1 MRCGSARRWEG
12 GKKEWVSR
20 TPTAQG
26 CCRRQS
32 FSSLGTPEKSAV
44 IASQK
49 LMWML
54 NTVSSRFRAV
64 PARSSRGLRELTNL
78 TVRIF
83 GKRELSVE
91 LLCSAAGRSLHMPEH
106 KSL

>member
-1 MRCGSARRWEG
+1 MHRNDEWEG
-12 GKKEWVSR
+12 KRNGHRV
-20 TPTAQG
+20 
-26 CCRRQS
+26 RRLRKDAADDNR
-32 FSSLGTPEKSAV
+32 SLHWELQKNPP
-44 IASQK
+44 SQHHKK

-91 LLCSAAGRSLHMPEH
+91 LLCSAVGRSLHMPEH

>member
-1 MRCGSARRWEG
+1 MGGREKGMGIEDADCARMLQTTIVLFTG
-12 GKKEWVSR
+12 NSR
-20 TPTAQG
+20 
-26 CCRRQS
+26 
-32 FSSLGTPEKSAV
+32 KSAV
-44 IASQK
+44 VASQK

-54 NTVSSRFRAV
+54 NTVSSRLRAV

-91 LLCSAAGRSLHMPEH
+91 LLCSAVGK
-106 KSL
+106 KSSHA